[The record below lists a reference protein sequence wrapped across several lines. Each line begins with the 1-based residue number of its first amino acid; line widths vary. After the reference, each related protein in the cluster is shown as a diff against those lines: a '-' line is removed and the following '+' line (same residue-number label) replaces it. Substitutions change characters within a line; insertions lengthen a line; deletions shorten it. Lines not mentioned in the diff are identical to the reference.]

1 LKYGDLLVWQK
12 AMDLVEVVYRVSRSF
27 PSEERFGPAS
37 QLQRSA
43 VSIPSNIAE
52 GHGRKSTKAYVNH
65 LSIASGSLMEL
76 ETQLH
81 IARRVGYVDDTVLG
95 EITEA
100 SGEIGRMLNGLQG
113 SLTSKSRSSNSD
125 S

>member
-1 LKYGDLLVWQK
+1 LKYSDLLVWQK

-27 PSEERFGPAS
+27 PSEERFGLAS

-52 GHGRKSTKAYVNH
+52 GHGRKSTKAYVNY

-81 IARRVGYVDDTVLG
+81 IARRLGYVDDAVLG

-100 SGEIGRMLNGLQG
+100 SGQIGRMLNGLLG
-113 SLTSKSRSSNSD
+113 SLASKSRSSNPD